1 MAKLPWKWTI
11 SIAVCVAVLAIGS
24 NLYTS
29 HLNRMTDGNVNA
41 SAQKHTILASPIV
54 PQSAPIVSYRSP
66 TCGCCGEWVKRMQ
79 AVGFTVED
87 NITEN
92 LDAIKKQHNLP
103 NDLAACHTA
112 IAAGYV
118 IEGHIPAAD
127 IQRLLAEKPKI
138 AGIAVP
144 GMPIGSPGMESGNI
158 RESYATY
165 SFTKDGKVTIFQE
178 HPA

>member
-1 MAKLPWKWTI
+1 
-11 SIAVCVAVLAIGS
+11 
-24 NLYTS
+24 
-29 HLNRMTDGNVNA
+29 
-41 SAQKHTILASPIV
+41 
-54 PQSAPIVSYRSP
+54 
-66 TCGCCGEWVKRMQ
+66 MQ